1 MSTFDPHKNYDWVIA
16 SANTAI
22 TGFDPTAFA
31 FNTSS
36 FTNNTGIGNGS
47 FSIIQGGSIAGTTN
61 KDVVLVF
68 AGGAVSSVWSPDG
81 AGNWSVASNWT
92 NNSVPNGIG
101 DTATFG
107 NTALTAPRNVT
118 VDGAFTVGTIAF
130 NAAGT
135 SNGFTLATD
144 GVGGHGL
151 TLNNNGIGASITVS
165 NGSQVISAPMTL
177 ADNLTV
183 IPAGSSTL
191 TLSGIINET
200 GGARTLT
207 MNGAGTLVLSA
218 SNTYSGLTTIS
229 AGTLAYG
236 ASNVIGTGPVTVNG
250 STAVLDLGANHTDSV
265 GTVTLDG
272 LGTITGTGSSTLTS
286 TGSFEMKSGSVSVI
300 LDGSGIVLNKTT
312 AGNVTLSGNNT
323 YTGGTNINGGLLT
336 LGSAGALGTTGTISF
351 GGGTLQYSASN
362 TTDYSSRFS
371 TAASQAYSIDTN
383 SQTVTFASALTSSGG
398 TLAKLGNGTLILT
411 GANSY
416 NTTTITAGTL
426 QIGNGG
432 TSGSLGTGNVTD
444 NGTLAFN
451 RSDSITIGNL
461 ISGSTGGLSQIGSGT
476 LTLNTS
482 NTFVGAV
489 TISGGTL
496 STNNVA
502 DTGVASGIGT
512 GANGAIT
519 LSGGGTFQYLG
530 GTASTSRLITMSSS
544 ATLDAS
550 GSGAINFTRTG
561 ILAKLVVGTASTTV
575 TLTGSNT
582 GLNALRERISNPS
595 IGTTSLVK
603 NGSGTWDLAAA
614 SNTYSGTTTISQ
626 GILEVDADAALGTS
640 AGGTSVSGTGAE
652 LRLGN
657 VSYTTAEP

>member
-1 MSTFDPHKNYDWVIA
+1 MPVPWALPAPSA
-16 SANTAI
+16 SAAAPCNT
-22 TGFDPTAFA
+22 
-31 FNTSS
+31 
-36 FTNNTGIGNGS
+36 
-47 FSIIQGGSIAGTTN
+47 
-61 KDVVLVF
+61 
-68 AGGAVSSVWSPDG
+68 
-81 AGNWSVASNWT
+81 
-92 NNSVPNGIG
+92 
-101 DTATFG
+101 
-107 NTALTAPRNVT
+107 R
-118 VDGAFTVGTIAF
+118 
-130 NAAGT
+130 
-135 SNGFTLATD
+135 
-144 GVGGHGL
+144 
-151 TLNNNGIGASITVS
+151 
-165 NGSQVISAPMTL
+165 
-177 ADNLTV
+177 
-183 IPAGSSTL
+183 
-191 TLSGIINET
+191 
-200 GGARTLT
+200 
-207 MNGAGTLVLSA
+207 
-218 SNTYSGLTTIS
+218 
-229 AGTLAYG
+229 
-236 ASNVIGTGPVTVNG
+236 
-250 STAVLDLGANHTDSV
+250 
-265 GTVTLDG
+265 
-272 LGTITGTGSSTLTS
+272 
-286 TGSFEMKSGSVSVI
+286 
-300 LDGSGIVLNKTT
+300 
-312 AGNVTLSGNNT
+312 
-323 YTGGTNINGGLLT
+323 
-336 LGSAGALGTTGTISF
+336 
-351 GGGTLQYSASN
+351 ASN
-362 TTDYSSRFS
+362 TTDYSGRFS
-371 TAASQAYSIDTN
+371 SAASQAYSIDTN
-383 SQTVTFASALTSSGG
+383 SQTVTFASALTSPGG

-451 RSDSITIGNL
+451 RSDSITIGTL

-626 GILEVDADAALGTS
+626 GILEVDADAALGTRRRRHIGQRYRS
-640 AGGTSVSGTGAE
+640 RTAAGECQLHHRRTPDHQRHRREQCRGLVQQRHQY
-652 LRLGN
+652 LRRGHHRGLQRHHRFRRGR
-657 VSYTTAEP
+657 P